1 MLSSIR
7 AVVHVSVAV
16 DAMMTTMTNVEA
28 AASRATARVAVTSV
42 ASATESV
49 SRKATSV
56 VASRATNVVAVIS
69 EASAEA
75 RRTSALTSTTRI
87 KETYYPYVVFHDA
100 WVLNPIK

>member
-1 MLSSIR
+1 ML
-7 AVVHVSVAV
+7 
-16 DAMMTTMTNVEA
+16 TMTSA
-28 AASRATARVAVTSV
+28 AAAAAWATAREVEPSA
-42 ASATESV
+42 AGATESV

-69 EASAEA
+69 EESAEA

-100 WVLNPIK
+100 WVVNPIK

>member
-1 MLSSIR
+1 
-7 AVVHVSVAV
+7 
-16 DAMMTTMTNVEA
+16 MMTTMTSVA
-28 AASRATARVAVTSV
+28 AVASRVTARVAVTSV

-87 KETYYPYVVFHDA
+87 KESYNPYVVFHDA
-100 WVLNPIK
+100 WVANPIK